1 MALRMSGLQSGLD
14 TESIV
19 EAMMMAHR
27 AKRTKVENKK
37 TKLEW
42 KQTIWSGLNKKLYS
56 FYTDYASKMRLQA
69 NYKTK
74 KASSSDTSK
83 VTASC
88 KSGTANGSYSLQI
101 DKLAAAQYVTSGKLS
116 DYTRVNDEGETVTE
130 SVSTK
135 TKLSDLGIGTD
146 GATQIQV
153 STGKKTV
160 TLNVDEYTTV
170 DDFLTTLKNAGLN
183 ASLDTKQGRFFISAA
198 DSGLDS
204 KFSITTNTLSADQNA
219 AQTALKNAVGYD
231 DMSATQKREVQKIF
245 STLQNDPT
253 EKNKEAAL
261 KKLKDMVD
269 TNAKTKA
276 TNYYKNEIRQPLV
289 DQYLVVNDA
298 DGSKVIT
305 ADGEKALKEANKW
318 TDGDNAANLK
328 NLEKLIDNKVN
339 KEIAT
344 DEYKNKITAA
354 VEDGLID
361 NNDGSVLIHSRVVRD
376 SAITTSFNGY
386 VNEIAAGPS
395 ADATGEALTKLGLG
409 IVDGSEVKEADS
421 ANGMV
426 VVEAADSVV
435 RLNGATLTSSSTTLE
450 VNGLTLELTG
460 TTGGETVTI
469 TVANDTSAVYD
480 TIKDF
485 VNQYNSILTE
495 LNKYYYADSARGYDV
510 LSDDEKKSM
519 SDDEVEK
526 WETKIKDSLLR
537 RDNTL
542 GGLTQTLRNITGMTV
557 TASNGKTYSL
567 ANLGIT
573 TGRDYKEYG
582 LLHIKGDEDDTVYA
596 DDENTLESLLNSD
609 PDIVTEVMS
618 GLISN
623 MYTELGKKMQSSS
636 LSSALTFYNDKEM
649 NSQLSDYKKDL
660 KKWDTK
666 LADLEDRYY
675 KQFTAMEKALA
686 MMNSQSASLTG
697 FFG

>member
-19 EAMMMAHR
+19 EAMMAAHR
-27 AKRTKVENKK
+27 AKRTKVDNKK

-56 FYTDYASKMRLQA
+56 FYTDYAGKMRLQS

-74 KASSSDTSK
+74 KASSSDASK

-88 KSGTANGSYSLQI
+88 KTGTPNGSYSIQI

-116 DYTRVNDEGETVTE
+116 DYTTVNDEGETVTE

-153 STGKKTV
+153 KTGKKTV
-160 TLNVDEYTTV
+160 SLNVDENTTV
-170 DDFLTTLKNAGLN
+170 DDFLATLKSAGLS
-183 ASLDTKQGRFFISAA
+183 ASLDTKQGRFYISAS
-198 DSGLDS
+198 DSGLDG
-204 KFSITTNTLSADQNA
+204 KFSITTNALSADQNA

-231 DMSATQKREVQKIF
+231 NMSASQKREVQNVL

-253 EKNKEAAL
+253 EQNKEAAL
-261 KKLKDMVD
+261 KKLQDMVD
-269 TNAKTKA
+269 TNAKKTA
-276 TNYYKNEIRQPLV
+276 TNYYKDQIKQPLV
-289 DQYLVVNDA
+289 DQYLLVNDA
-298 DGSKVIT
+298 DGTKTIT
-305 ADGEKALKEANKW
+305 ADGKQALKDAKKW
-318 TDGDNAANLK
+318 VDGDNAANLK

-344 DEYKNKITAA
+344 EEYKNKITDA
-354 VEDGLID
+354 VENGLYDAKDGSLLID
-361 NNDGSVLIHSRVVRD
+361 SRFMRENNIQT
-376 SAITTSFNGY
+376 AFTGY
-386 VNEIAAGPS
+386 ADEVAGGVA
-395 ADATGEALTKLGLG
+395 ADASGDALTKLGLG
-409 IVDGSEVKEADS
+409 IVDGSELKEADS

-426 VVEAADSVV
+426 VIEAADSVV
-435 RLNGATLTSSSTTLE
+435 RFNGATLTSSSTTLE

-460 TTGGETVTI
+460 KTNGEAVTV
-469 TVANDTSAVYD
+469 TVANDTAAVYD
-480 TIKDF
+480 TVKDF
-485 VNQYNSILTE
+485 VNQYNAVLTE

-510 LSDDEKKSM
+510 LSEDEKKAM

-542 GGLTQTLRNITGMTV
+542 GGLTQTMRAITGMTV
-557 TASNGKTYSL
+557 TASNGKKYSL

-573 TGRDYKEYG
+573 TGKDYKEYG

-596 DDENTLESLLNSD
+596 DDENTLQNLLNED
-609 PDIVTEVMS
+609 PEIVTEVMS

-623 MYTELGKKMQSSS
+623 LYTELGKKMQASP